1 MKLRAAH
8 RRAARSTARL
18 GEAYEAQQVLPSD
31 YPSFGEEPLTS
42 PKSVGMRMLTFLRGC
57 DEVSY
62 LQERLNGE
70 VSDGHERRLLGKRR
84 GQTSAVTV
92 EMVLLAV
99 LVCAQ
104 VHKSFR
110 RTDLLRT
117 LIGLH
122 EDVARKVGLIDG
134 DGILFVPSYKAFAH
148 QVLRLEEVLR
158 EGWAVQTGWFATVHC
173 DLRWFVQTLIK
184 ASIPRKM
191 RRMIRHVAVD
201 GTAVYSWG
209 TWRRGVTQQDIDTEP
224 VAVAQKMS
232 VEENTDKIPEPD
244 LEELWNEHRASG
256 REVPFGRDGRPRYG
270 HDLDATIGYKSGN
283 DDGDAGLFM
292 GFDLHLAVAAP
303 TVLSSIGRLHS
314 AELAHV
320 PAFVVGMSLD
330 PAGTDCGPISARI
343 VLEAREA
350 CPKIDSATADR
361 GVTTKRESFL
371 RTLHQNGVD
380 VHMDYKEYLKTGPKG
395 GTLGKREE
403 EVTIHVGTF
412 LSEHMPDA
420 LWVPPS
426 RLLKEGQEEKLAKW
440 YEDRAQLWGLSS
452 KRTYSDG
459 RRQFRLPAA
468 AGRVATSPAT
478 AASPR
483 GHSVPYIGPHNA
495 RATVTA
501 QVDELDLWQPHPW
514 GTRAWH
520 DVYHTAR
527 NAVERVNG
535 MLKGKAALKRGTC
548 QAFGIAANSL
558 YALALIVCHNLRLAA
573 KWATGQRKAAAVAA
587 LSNGS
592 SSNGSSPN
600 GSQPHGITSS
610 NGQGSTPSQAPP

>member
-1 MKLRAAH
+1 MKLRAAY
-8 RRAARSTARL
+8 RRAARSPSRL

-57 DEVSY
+57 DEIKY

-70 VSDGHERRLLGKRR
+70 VSPDHKRR
-84 GQTSAVTV
+84 MLRKRSGQTSAVTV
-92 EMVLLAV
+92 EMILLAV
-99 LVCAQ
+99 LVCTQ

-110 RTDLLRT
+110 RTDIVRT

-122 EDVARKVGLIDG
+122 EDVARKVGLIDS
-134 DGILFVPSYKAFAH
+134 DGILFVPSYKAFAY
-148 QVLRLEEVLR
+148 QMLRLEAVLC
-158 EGWAVQTGWFATVHC
+158 EGWTAQTGWLAPVRC

-184 ASIPRKM
+184 ASIPREM

-201 GTAVYSWG
+201 GTAVQSWG
-209 TWRRGVTQQDIDTEP
+209 TWRRGVTQRDIDTEP

-232 VEENTDKIPEPD
+232 VEENRDDIPEPD
-244 LEELWNEHRASG
+244 LEELWDEHRVSE
-256 REVPFGRDGRPRYG
+256 REIPFGPDGRPRYG
-270 HDLDATIGYKSGN
+270 HDFDATIGYKSGN
-283 DDGDAGLFM
+283 DDSDAGLFM
-292 GFDLHLAVAAP
+292 GFDLHLCVAAP
-303 TVLSSIGRLHS
+303 TVLSSTGRLHS
-314 AELAHV
+314 ADLADI
-320 PAFVVGMSLD
+320 PEFVVGMSLD
-330 PAGTDCGPISARI
+330 PAGTDCGPISARV
-343 VLEAREA
+343 VLEAREM
-350 CPKIDSATADR
+350 CPKIESATADR

-380 VHMDYKEYLKTGPKG
+380 VHMDYKEYLKTGPTA

-403 EVTIHVGTF
+403 GVTTHVGTF

-452 KRTYSDG
+452 KRTYPDG

-483 GHSVPYIGPHNA
+483 GHSVPYVGPHNA

-501 QVDELDLWQPHPW
+501 RVEELDGWQPHPW
-514 GTRAWH
+514 GTGAWH
-520 DVYHTAR
+520 DVYHAAR

-535 MLKGKAALKRGTC
+535 MLKDKQGLKRGTC
-548 QAFGIAANSL
+548 QAFGLTANTLS
-558 YALALIVCHNLRLAA
+558 ALALIICHNLRLAA
-573 KWATGQRKAAAVAA
+573 KWATGQRKAAAAV
-587 LSNGS
+587 L
-592 SSNGSSPN
+592 SNGSSPN
-600 GSQPHGITSS
+600 GSQPHGGTSS
-610 NGQGSTPSQAPP
+610 NGQGNTPSQAPP